1 MTKEEQ
7 DMQDMLFET
16 VELETPI
23 DRDTKTI
30 DVVDDGTPSVTD
42 PDWNDYVMSKFID
55 KELYD
60 GNPLVHG
67 LRRVA
72 ELVIGPIV
80 RSGPTQVFP
89 PQRDDHHGRATV
101 VFTVEFE
108 NGMIYSEVADC
119 WEGNTDDMFCAYAI
133 ATASTRAEGRALR
146 KALRIRAVAAEEMT
160 KKDTAKIVRE
170 LSAKKEVSDGGY
182 DDSSRMSDAQ
192 HNFID
197 VKCKQL
203 GVNGALLF
211 TTVFNVDNN
220 RKITKKVASDI
231 IDTLNEYQRDK
242 TTIPEAI
249 LGYAE
254 EWRS

>member
-42 PDWNDYVMSKFID
+42 PGWNDYVMSQFID

-108 NGMIYSEVADC
+108 NGMVYSEVADC

>member
-42 PDWNDYVMSKFID
+42 PGWNDYVMSKFID

>member
-1 MTKEEQ
+1 
-7 DMQDMLFET
+7 MQDMLFET

-42 PDWNDYVMSKFID
+42 PGWNDYVMSKFID

-108 NGMIYSEVADC
+108 NGMRYSEVADC

-160 KKDTAKIVRE
+160 KKDTAKIVRD

-197 VKCKQL
+197 VKCRQL

>member
-42 PDWNDYVMSKFID
+42 PGWNDYVMSKFID

-108 NGMIYSEVADC
+108 NGMVYSEVADC

>member
-1 MTKEEQ
+1 
-7 DMQDMLFET
+7 
-16 VELETPI
+16 
-23 DRDTKTI
+23 
-30 DVVDDGTPSVTD
+30 
-42 PDWNDYVMSKFID
+42 
-55 KELYD
+55 
-60 GNPLVHG
+60 
-67 LRRVA
+67 
-72 ELVIGPIV
+72 
-80 RSGPTQVFP
+80 
-89 PQRDDHHGRATV
+89 
-101 VFTVEFE
+101 
-108 NGMIYSEVADC
+108 
-119 WEGNTDDMFCAYAI
+119 
-133 ATASTRAEGRALR
+133 
-146 KALRIRAVAAEEMT
+146 
-160 KKDTAKIVRE
+160 
-170 LSAKKEVSDGGY
+170 VSDGGY

>member
-1 MTKEEQ
+1 
-7 DMQDMLFET
+7 MQDMLFET

-42 PDWNDYVMSKFID
+42 PGWNDYVMSKFID

-72 ELVIGPIV
+72 ELVIGSIV

>member
-1 MTKEEQ
+1 
-7 DMQDMLFET
+7 MQDMLFET
-16 VELETPI
+16 EELETPI

-42 PDWNDYVMSKFID
+42 PGWNDYVMSKFID

-72 ELVIGPIV
+72 ELVIGSIV